1 MADNRRVR
9 VGFHTFTTYARHPGK
24 DGANFAYTELG
35 RLLSDCAD
43 IRPVPH
49 DLLALAR
56 DDAAARAALAPCDV
70 VVATVGPHAHLY
82 LYLRERLGLSFR
94 LIRDARTAL
103 WNGYLQQETLC
114 APYLRPGDVL
124 VHSSRYSLGLFSSL
138 FPHLTP
144 EAQAICYPLLHWF
157 PEEAENSW
165 TGSGSTSVTRIG
177 FVGRL
182 TDDKNYA
189 QAVELL
195 AALRRRRPG
204 RFELHVVGEYQGP
217 RRRGAVPEGY
227 GTPGYRWLPPIDRS
241 RLWDLYR
248 GFDVLFFPSTSTLET
263 FGRVLVEASYVGTP
277 ILASE
282 HAATSELLPP
292 EALVPTRYRT
302 GAEFTTHFAGRL
314 GDVDIGQA
322 ADRLADGDT
331 PPRGLGYQNYAG
343 HHKRLLD
350 LVLNGTDGSAATGP
364 TAAQRG
370 FLARVRMTGLDPLD
384 RAGAD
389 AAIGTIRRHFTALHR
404 RGSPGYAASLLTLLA
419 RSRHRRKTA
428 DFVRRSLLRGEDFTN
443 IGGVDLQLSHLI
455 GYEPKFRLA

>member
-1 MADNRRVR
+1 MAGDQRLR

-35 RLLSDCAD
+35 RLLSGCAD

-49 DLLALAR
+49 DLVALAR

-70 VVATVGPHAHLY
+70 VVATVGPHAYLY

-103 WNGYLQQETLC
+103 WNGYLQQEALC

-124 VHSSRYSLGLFSSL
+124 VHSSRYSLGLYRAL

-144 EAQAICYPLLHWF
+144 ESQAICYPLLHWF
-157 PEEAENSW
+157 PEEAEGSW
-165 TGSGSTSVTRIG
+165 TGSGSRSVTRIG

-195 AALRRRRPG
+195 AELRRRRPG
-204 RFELHVVGEYQGP
+204 RFELHVVGEYQG
-217 RRRGAVPEGY
+217 RRGVPEGH

-248 GFDVLFFPSTSTLET
+248 EFDVLFFPSTSTLET

-282 HAATSELLPP
+282 HAATSELLPA

-302 GAEFTTHFAGRL
+302 GVEFTTHFAGRL
-314 GDVDIGQA
+314 GDLDIEQA
-322 ADRLADGDT
+322 ADRLAAGDI

-350 LVLNGTDGSAATGP
+350 LVLNGTDGSAPEP
-364 TAAQRG
+364 TAPQRD
-370 FLARVRMTGLDPLD
+370 FLARVRMTGLDPLGPA
-384 RAGAD
+384 RAD
-389 AAIGTIRRHFTALHR
+389 AAIATIRRHFTALHR
-404 RGSPGYAASLLTLLA
+404 RGRPGYALTLLTLLA
-419 RSRHRRKTA
+419 RSRYRRKTA

-455 GYEPKFRLA
+455 GFEPRFRLA